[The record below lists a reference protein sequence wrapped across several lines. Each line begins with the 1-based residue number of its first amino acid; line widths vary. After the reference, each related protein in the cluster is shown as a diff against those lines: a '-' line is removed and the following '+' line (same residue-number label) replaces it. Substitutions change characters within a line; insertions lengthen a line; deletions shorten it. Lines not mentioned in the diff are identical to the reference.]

1 MSAIVKRGTESAD
14 STSEGLS
21 SIASR
26 NAEPGRCNDRAVAFA
41 AVSLALGSATSGSM
55 AAAQAAT
62 GLVRIRVVNVGFIL
76 GAGGGQG
83 ALSLHGRVYPFSV
96 GGIGVG
102 TFGASAAEPWVGLQF
117 ALALPS
123 RRDLHGGGRRGCRGW
138 RHSGH
143 ETAQCEWR
151 RAGASRRS
159 GRASAECGC
168 QRRHDHD
175 APTAPDRWV
184 LHRAATGELSSAPAA
199 CGVTLH
205 SWSIPVWV
213 LMYIF
218 SYSVSPAA
226 TNDRAEWRLL
236 PTAAFQEFSMKS
248 GVERRN
254 LR

>member
-1 MSAIVKRGTESAD
+1 MMKLWRSV
-14 STSEGLS
+14 L
-21 SIASR
+21 
-26 NAEPGRCNDRAVAFA
+26 
-41 AVSLALGSATSGSM
+41 VSLALGSATVGSM

-96 GGIGVG
+96 GGIGSRYLRRVSRRARG
-102 TFGASAAEPWVGLQF
+102 SRLQF
-117 ALALPS
+117 ALALRS

-175 APTAPDRWV
+175 A
-184 LHRAATGELSSAPAA
+184 LMAPASVGSPPRCDRRA
-199 CGVTLH
+199 IV
-205 SWSIPVWV
+205 SIGRVWGN
-213 LMYIF
+213 F
-218 SYSVSPAA
+218 A
-226 TNDRAEWRLL
+226 LL
-236 PTAAFQEFSMKS
+236 EHTDVGSDVHFLLLGEPRGHK
-248 GVERRN
+248 R
-254 LR
+254 